1 MACEELLRALE
12 AIDSALAEAVTS
24 FDQVMA
30 QPASYERGR
39 EVAAI
44 VERIDSTRRC
54 ALDAIANHQCPDALE
69 ALKGIMDCHIRSIT
83 DEAWAEG
90 RRVVDS
96 YRDCPL
102 CGKPSDDGD
111 VHQDCAD
118 YEAMCADAIPAED
131 AAEAVEPRHGY

>member
-1 MACEELLRALE
+1 MACKELVKALE

-54 ALDAIANHQCPDALE
+54 ALDAIANHKCDVLE

-90 RRVVDS
+90 QRVV
-96 YRDCPL
+96 
-102 CGKPSDDGD
+102 
-111 VHQDCAD
+111 
-118 YEAMCADAIPAED
+118 EAAGCQ
-131 AAEAVEPRHGY
+131 R